1 MIKIGRSM
9 TQNARMS
16 FFGVVLDIP
25 LPQASVKGHENT
37 ELAIRRRDY
46 ADTNPMNHDKG
57 VCLRVSV

>member
-1 MIKIGRSM
+1 M

-46 ADTNPMNHDKG
+46 ADTNPINHDKG
-57 VCLRVSV
+57 VCLRVSG